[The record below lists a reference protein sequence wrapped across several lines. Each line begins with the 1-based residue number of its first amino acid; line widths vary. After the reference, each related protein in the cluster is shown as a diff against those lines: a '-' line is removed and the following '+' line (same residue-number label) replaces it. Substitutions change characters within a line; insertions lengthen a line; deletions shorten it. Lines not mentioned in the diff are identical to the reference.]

1 VPDFEHVLRNHIR
14 KNLTISIFIFGIPC
28 ALFLAK
34 VIADMDR
41 PISESTQRRH
51 RRRNILRG
59 LIIVAAV
66 TGVIFL
72 VRSLLQTKAKRAEFQ
87 VARVERGNIE
97 NTITATGLVIPAFEQ
112 QVISPISTSIKEV
125 LRRSGDEVKVGD
137 PMMQL
142 DDEFVRLEYE
152 SLEDQV
158 ELKQNKITRL
168 GYEYDKNIKDLDY
181 ENQIQAMQLSS
192 LESKLADAERLQKI
206 GSATEE
212 EVDQARLELEIARLK
227 KKKLENELAFS
238 QKVLAGDKRNLE
250 LEAGMEQKK
259 LTELKRKLRETRV
272 TAPRAGVITWINEDI
287 GKTVNEGE
295 LLVRLADLGRYRI
308 EASCSDRYAQ
318 YVKVGTPVR
327 VRINNTDLEGL
338 VSTILP
344 AVENNTIAF
353 VVELNQPDHEALR
366 PNLRVEVFLISG
378 QREQAL
384 RLKNG
389 PVFTGAAEQPLF
401 VLRGDE
407 AIRKTAHI
415 GLTGIDYVE
424 LLSTDLQ
431 EGDQVII
438 SDMNQFDHLDR
449 IQLK

>member
-1 VPDFEHVLRNHIR
+1 
-14 KNLTISIFIFGIPC
+14 
-28 ALFLAK
+28 
-34 VIADMDR
+34 MDR
-41 PISESTQRRH
+41 PISESTQKRT
-51 RRRNILRG
+51 RRRNLLRG
-59 LIIVAAV
+59 VIIVAAV
-66 TGVIFL
+66 AGGIWL
-72 VRSLLQTKAKRAEFQ
+72 VRSLLTTKAQRADFQ
-87 VARVERGNIE
+87 IARVERGDIE
-97 NTITATGLVIPAFEQ
+97 NTITATGLVVPAFEQ
-112 QVISPISTSIKEV
+112 QVVSPISTSIKEV
-125 LRRSGDEVKVGD
+125 LRHSGDEVEAGAD
-137 PMMQL
+137 IMQL
-142 DDEFVRLEYE
+142 DDEFIRLEYE
-152 SLEDQV
+152 SLQDQL
-158 ELKQNKITRL
+158 ELKENKITRL

-238 QKVLAGDKRNLE
+238 RKVLAGDKRNLE
-250 LEAGMEQKK
+250 LEVGMEEKS
-259 LTELKRKLRETRV
+259 LAELQRKLRETRV
-272 TAPRAGVITWINEDI
+272 KAPRAGVITWINEEI

-327 VRINNTDLEGL
+327 VRINNNDLNGL
-338 VSTILP
+338 VTTILP
-344 AVENNTIAF
+344 AVENNTITF
-353 VVELNQPDHEALR
+353 VVELDQPDHDALR
-366 PNLRVEVFLISG
+366 PNLRVEVFLVSG

-401 VLRGDE
+401 VVRGE
-407 AIRKTAHI
+407 QAVRTTARI

-424 LLSTDLQ
+424 LLNTDLQ

-438 SDMNQFDHLDR
+438 SDMKQFDHLDR

>member
-1 VPDFEHVLRNHIR
+1 
-14 KNLTISIFIFGIPC
+14 
-28 ALFLAK
+28 
-34 VIADMDR
+34 MDR
-41 PISESTQRRH
+41 PISESTQKRT
-51 RRRNILRG
+51 RRRNLLRG
-59 LIIVAAV
+59 VVIVAAV
-66 TGVIFL
+66 AGGIWL
-72 VRSLLQTKAKRAEFQ
+72 VRSLLKTKAQRADFQ
-87 VARVERGNIE
+87 IARVERGDIE
-97 NTITATGLVIPAFEQ
+97 NTITATGLVVPAFEQ
-112 QVISPISTSIKEV
+112 QVVSPISTSIKEV
-125 LRRSGDEVKVGD
+125 LRHSGDEVEAGAD
-137 PMMQL
+137 IMQL
-142 DDEFVRLEYE
+142 DDEFIRLEYE
-152 SLEDQV
+152 SLQDQL
-158 ELKQNKITRL
+158 ELKENKITRL

-212 EVDQARLELEIARLK
+212 EVDQARLELEIARLR

-238 QKVLAGDKRNLE
+238 RKVLAGDKRNLE
-250 LEAGMEQKK
+250 LEVRMEEKS
-259 LTELKRKLRETRV
+259 LAELQRKLRETRV
-272 TAPRAGVITWINEDI
+272 KAPRAGVITWINEDI

-327 VRINNTDLEGL
+327 VRINNHNLKGL
-338 VSTILP
+338 VTTILP

-353 VVELNQPDHEALR
+353 VVELDQPDHDALR

-401 VLRGDE
+401 VVRGE
-407 AIRKTAHI
+407 QAVRTTARI

-424 LLSTDLQ
+424 LLNTDLQ

-438 SDMNQFDHLDR
+438 SDMKQFDHLDR